1 PTDRCNSGIMVRLSC
16 EKCGCSGQY
25 RKDTLIARYGADI
38 RLPDLRWEISHCERQ
53 GQMHDAWHLQG
64 MAREAGCGIPPA
76 GWLCLDRAGMHFV
89 VRHGSWTGY
98 RESLRQGWPTS
109 QGLSRGENLGRCGRN
124 GVLEAS
130 ADTLAFASD
139 AGAVDRTTTR
149 RSVAAS
155 LERL

>member
-1 PTDRCNSGIMVRLSC
+1 MGFCRGKGRFVCVKSKKVKMYPRNVILLTHSDTFQWPTDRCNSGIMVRLSC

-76 GWLCLDRAGMHFV
+76 G
-89 VRHGSWTGY
+89 
-98 RESLRQGWPTS
+98 
-109 QGLSRGENLGRCGRN
+109 
-124 GVLEAS
+124 
-130 ADTLAFASD
+130 
-139 AGAVDRTTTR
+139 
-149 RSVAAS
+149 
-155 LERL
+155 